1 MINHQHTLEQGRQ
14 ADQSRSMSTPSIKT
28 GDLPRKDKVCLQP
41 VKINIVISYNI
52 YDFDWYVQVTSVEIP
67 TSRDIKQKR
76 CKLYCWR
83 CWRCSR
89 LIKIILACSNQ
100 QNCFQL
106 GTYLN
111 MSGTK
116 QKLLSRNLS
125 QIHWQLVFGK
135 NKNNLRHISS

>member
-1 MINHQHTLEQGRQ
+1 MINHQYTLERGRQ

-41 VKINIVISYNI
+41 VKTNIVISYNI
-52 YDFDWYVQVTSVEIP
+52 YDFDWYVQVTSVVWIP
-67 TSRDIKQKR
+67 TSRDTEQNR

-83 CWRCSR
+83 RGR
-89 LIKIILACSNQ
+89 LIKIFLACSKSAKLFPAWDLPQ
-100 QNCFQL
+100 
-106 GTYLN
+106 YVWA
-111 MSGTK
+111 K

-135 NKNNLRHISS
+135 KQKTTSDI